1 MLRVRSSDDVA
12 VAVHELAGDDTPAR
26 PVLLIAHASG
36 FHAHAYLPLAAHLSP
51 PFHVFGMDFRGHG
64 DTPRPHDWQ
73 VDWSRYGD
81 DALAVADAVAERGPG
96 LVGFGHSMG
105 GAGLLMA
112 ASRRP
117 ERFRQLVLFEPIV
130 YPADADRPEGPSHLV
145 AGARRRRA
153 SFPSIEA
160 AIANYASKPPL
171 DAFHPAALDA
181 YVRYGFAPIGDGDGE
196 GDGDGIRLK
205 CEPEHEA
212 RTFEQ
217 GALHRTWELL
227 AGIEVPAVV
236 ISGRVEED
244 QPSRI
249 AEAVA
254 DELPNGRY
262 VLAPQLDHFGPFTDP
277 AGIARLVL
285 DAADDAREAVDV
297 ADTRLEPP
305 G

>member
-1 MLRVRSSDDVA
+1 MLRVPSSDGVS
-12 VAVHELAGDDTPAR
+12 VAVHELAGDGTTER
-26 PVLLIAHASG
+26 QVLLIAHASG
-36 FHAHAYLPLAAHLSP
+36 FHAHAYLPLATRLAP

-64 DTPRPHDWQ
+64 DTPRPDDWQ
-73 VDWSRYGD
+73 VDWGRYGD
-81 DALAVADAVAERGPG
+81 DALAVADAVAELGDG

-117 ERFRQLVLFEPIV
+117 DRFRLLVLFEPIV
-130 YPADADRPEGPSHLV
+130 YPPDSDRPEGPNQLV

-153 SFPSIEA
+153 SFPSIDA
-160 AIANYASKPPL
+160 AIDNYAAKPPL
-171 DAFHPAALDA
+171 DAFDPAALDA
-181 YVRYGFAPIGDGDGE
+181 YVRYGFAPTIDGDDR
-196 GDGDGIRLK
+196 DGSAVRLK

-227 AGIEVPAVV
+227 GDIEVPTVV
-236 ISGRVEED
+236 IAGRIEEH

-254 DELPNGRY
+254 DELPNGRF
-262 VLAPQLDHFGPFTDP
+262 VLAPQLDHFGPFVDP
-277 AGIARLVL
+277 ADIAQLVL
-285 DAADDAREAVDV
+285 AAVDDAHVP
-297 ADTRLEPP
+297 ADPP